1 MNSKTPGAFRTKVV
15 TQGVDPQISCYYKAS
30 RIKQYFKAHRAL
42 RTETV
47 ICDTRD
53 FGIGRRVCLENRN
66 ALRAAG
72 EHDNQRLCDAEA
84 ADAQP
89 APDTVT
95 FAEVT
100 RPTSTAEGLHAPAL
114 RFGDPRVMAVLAA
127 TLRFTHLIAGFDNR
141 SLTELVSTLLAPHT
155 PAGTRLMTC
164 GGSGANRSSSGS
176 PAPTATGSRPTA
188 VRSPSCSPR
197 PTAGYSP
204 PA

>member
-1 MNSKTPGAFRTKVV
+1 MSLTFGRRVTSRTPGAFRTKVV

-53 FGIGRRVCLENRN
+53 FGIGRRVCLETWN

-72 EHDNQRLCDAEA
+72 EHANQRLRDAEA

-89 APDTVT
+89 APETVT

-100 RPTSTAEGLHAPAL
+100 RPTTTAEGLHAPAL

-141 SLTELVSTLLAPHT
+141 SLTELVTALLGAPYTHRHAT
-155 PAGTRLMTC
+155 YDL
-164 GGSGANRSSSGS
+164 
-176 PAPTATGSRPTA
+176 PAPRGAPSYFRHSREDSEGGCLGLMA
-188 VRSPSCSPR
+188 NLASKD
-197 PTAGYSP
+197 
-204 PA
+204 